1 MRKVKLIYV
10 DGRSEYINTNIEN
23 DKEILMNYIK
33 QNFYDSFKMY
43 VNKRDLELS
52 NQIKAV
58 IIDNETHIFRYDE
71 KQEFYVHF

>member
-10 DGRSEYINTNIEN
+10 DGRIEYMNTDETDN
-23 DKEILMNYIK
+23 KEILK
-33 QNFYDSFKMY
+33 SCTHRNFSDSFKFY
-43 VNKRDLELS
+43 VNKQELDLS

-58 IIDNETHIFRYDE
+58 AIDEETHIFRYDE